1 MTPRQKEIYKAILK
15 YREKHGHSPT
25 PAKLA
30 GTKVSR
36 QSVEKIVKQL
46 IEKGVLRA
54 LKPINQGW
62 FEPVDN

>member
-25 PAKLA
+25 STYLA

-46 IEKGVLRA
+46 IDKGVLRA

-62 FEPVDN
+62 FEPM

>member
-1 MTPRQKEIYKAILK
+1 MTPRQKEIYKQIIK
-15 YREKHGHSPT
+15 YREKH
-25 PAKLA
+25 

-46 IEKGVLRA
+46 IEKGLLRA

-62 FEPVDN
+62 YEPVDKYVA